1 MRTAVSAKS
10 FRGSEVRLRAGR
22 LLVLVLPVLGALAC
36 RTIEPPPPPPEVPAR
51 EGVVTWEISPPKGY
65 FANAGYV
72 ILEYAPPE
80 ALKDLEEIPP
90 GGRLTVHLGYI
101 EIRNA
106 NTLWYRFEVM
116 EGAKRRLRLEG
127 EDNIPNV
134 KDPDEY
140 WWNDLDI
147 ELDEPI
153 TGETRVNVT
162 DKRINAVYPFTLRKV
177 ITYR

>member
-72 ILEYAPPE
+72 ILDYAPPE
-80 ALKDLEEIPP
+80 ALKDQEECPA
-90 GGRLTVHLGYI
+90 GGRFTVHLGYI
-101 EIRNA
+101 DIRSA
-106 NTLWYRFEVM
+106 NTLWYRFEVF
-116 EGAKRRLRLEG
+116 EGAKRRIRLEG

>member
-10 FRGSEVRLRAGR
+10 SRDCKARAR
-22 LLVLVLPVLGALAC
+22 TKAASLSFVLPVLCVLSC
-36 RTIEPPPPPPEVPAR
+36 RTIEPAPEPTPPAR
-51 EGVVTWEISPPKGY
+51 EAVITWEITPPKGY
-65 FANAGYV
+65 FAHAGFV
-72 ILEYAPPE
+72 TLDFTPPE
-80 ALKDLEEIPP
+80 ALKDQKDTPP

-101 EIRNA
+101 DIRSA
-106 NTLWYRFEVM
+106 NTLWYRFEIM

-147 ELDEPI
+147 DLDEPV
-153 TGETRVNVT
+153 TGEIRVVVT
-162 DKRINAVYPFTLRKV
+162 DKRISAAYPFTLRKV
-177 ITYR
+177 TSYR